1 MCPISRSFWV
11 IMAGEQQ
18 EDYDQMAREW
28 NKEFEPET
36 YMERRLVGILI
47 DNDWFLRRAVRRLH
61 EAEAENGK
69 IELMQRYKTSAERS
83 FYRSLNALQQ
93 LRRDLM
99 RQDRHAEWWKDRAG
113 KLEKEL
119 EKRPPAP
126 VETLK
131 PKSGQAHY
139 PNRPERGPAPLPAP
153 AAGPDAASTF
163 GRTCSIAELR
173 HRYREA
179 GMLPLSHTSA
189 SLLRTPDMRPLARWE
204 AVAACEI
211 VPIARK

>member
-1 MCPISRSFWV
+1 
-11 IMAGEQQ
+11 MAGEQQ

-126 VETLK
+126 VETCGNCRLGAAVEPGRFTGK
-131 PKSGQAHY
+131 AVRRYY
-139 PNRPERGPAPLPAP
+139 PA
-153 AAGPDAASTF
+153 
-163 GRTCSIAELR
+163 
-173 HRYREA
+173 
-179 GMLPLSHTSA
+179 
-189 SLLRTPDMRPLARWE
+189 
-204 AVAACEI
+204 
-211 VPIARK
+211 